1 MRYMNFRYRS
11 LGIIF
16 ACLLLQGCYFM
27 QSASKPMPAQRFEAS
42 APVAGLLV
50 LLPGF
55 GDGPQQYL
63 EYGFVETVRQTNPA
77 FDVIAVNAHF
87 GYYRNYSV
95 VDRLHEDI
103 IAPLRSRYDE
113 IWLVGISMGGFGA
126 AAYTMTNPEVVDGM
140 ILLAPFMGS
149 SDVVEEVMAAGS
161 LGQWV
166 APELTAIEDDKER
179 RFYELWQFY
188 QGYVE
193 TPERKP
199 SLYLGFGDQDH
210 LGGPN
215 SFVADVLTAE
225 HSLVLPGGHKWA
237 VWQPLF
243 AELAYRAIGNKK
255 LAALGRR

>member
-1 MRYMNFRYRS
+1 MRLTNSRNRS
-11 LGIIF
+11 LAIAI
-16 ACLLLQGCYFM
+16 ACLVLHGCYLL
-27 QSASKPMPAQRFEAS
+27 QSASAPIPVQRFEA
-42 APVAGLLV
+42 ATPAAGLIV

-55 GDGPQQYL
+55 GDGPQQYVD
-63 EYGFVETVRQTNPA
+63 YGFVETVRQANPA
-77 FDVIAVNAHF
+77 FDVIAANAHF

-95 VDRLHEDI
+95 VDRLHQDI
-103 IAPLRSRYDE
+103 IAPLHPRYDE

-126 AAYTMTNPEVVDGM
+126 AAYSMTYPDLVDGM

-149 SDVVEEVMAAGS
+149 AEVVEDVMAAGS

-166 APELTAIEDDKER
+166 PPQLAAIEDDKER
-179 RFYELWQFY
+179 RFYELWRFF

-199 SLYLGFGDQDH
+199 RLYLGFGDRDH

-215 SFVADVLTAE
+215 SLVADVLSAE
-225 HSLVLPGGHKWA
+225 HSLILPGGHKWA

-243 AELAYRAIGNKK
+243 AELTKRAIGNGK
-255 LAALGRR
+255 LVADGG